1 MYCAL
6 FELLDLHRRASSYK
20 PLFFDFV
27 DFVVFV
33 VLAAESQHRSLF
45 SNVDVSLVCFLWSP
59 PFDGGD
65 PAEMIF
71 ENENC
76 KHKEAKKASL
86 CCKK

>member
-6 FELLDLHRRASSYK
+6 FELLDLHRRASSCK

-45 SNVDVSLVCFLWSP
+45 SNVDVRLVCFL
-59 PFDGGD
+59 
-65 PAEMIF
+65 
-71 ENENC
+71 
-76 KHKEAKKASL
+76 
-86 CCKK
+86 